1 MQDLL
6 IYCVLFVS
14 IPIESSVIFWQN
26 SPGNFARIHRGGP
39 GQQAGGLNNPVAI
52 IREQKNEQLPPDQ
65 FSNNLHPFVHFA
77 ANDVTALDTNNQLIK
92 EQIQFPFSNT
102 VSRAGK
108 LFQLESDD
116 ITEEEDLRRKTQF
129 IEENIKKS
137 SELSSRIK
145 ILLRKKLEKLL
156 PQLHQV
162 KKKSE
167 VELGRKKDKS
177 PSSFLD
183 NLIEHL
189 NSKKLGLSK
198 ESENSN
204 GLDDGLMFFK
214 TAGLVK
220 KKLARQK
227 FDTDSNE
234 SIFEDKDFEKLLKE
248 VGLPIKKK
256 LDHHND
262 SDVLNPFHSFLEEE
276 ENKVETE
283 REILSQEV
291 SEFFHQLQGK
301 QVLLYITIPIH
312 CCFFSQENRENE
324 ENEMKKAKIIIASK
338 LRKFPVEYLVQVW
351 PRHKVIRK
359 LNSLYH

>member
-1 MQDLL
+1 M
-6 IYCVLFVS
+6 
-14 IPIESSVIFWQN
+14 
-26 SPGNFARIHRGGP
+26 
-39 GQQAGGLNNPVAI
+39 
-52 IREQKNEQLPPDQ
+52 
-65 FSNNLHPFVHFA
+65 
-77 ANDVTALDTNNQLIK
+77 
-92 EQIQFPFSNT
+92 
-102 VSRAGK
+102 
-108 LFQLESDD
+108 ESDG
-116 ITEEEDLRRKTQF
+116 ITEEENLHRKTQF

-162 KKKSE
+162 KKESE
-167 VELGRKKDKS
+167 VELGRKKDTS

-189 NSKKLGLSK
+189 NSNKLGKSK
-198 ESENSN
+198 ESKNSN
-204 GLDDGLMFFK
+204 GLDDGLKFFK

-262 SDVLNPFHSFLEEE
+262 SEVLNPFDSFLEEE

-291 SEFFHQLQGK
+291 SELFHQLQGK

-312 CCFFSQENRENE
+312 CCFFLKKIEK
-324 ENEMKKAKIIIASK
+324 MKKM
-338 LRKFPVEYLVQVW
+338 R
-351 PRHKVIRK
+351 
-359 LNSLYH
+359 